1 MKRLLAREELEKLSQ
16 IDSFEGKSYNE
27 LADLV
32 CKDEGIANCR
42 PDGMVKIDPRNGER
56 IVYNTKRAKRPHDN
70 ASDEKLSKVEKPCVI
85 CEGKTTGVLDIAP
98 LSEGETFINKNLF
111 PILYPDIPD
120 EVSACPN
127 PLEMESLAAGS
138 PTYGF
143 HFLQWTSTHHDKD
156 WQNMPLADRVVC
168 VERLAALEMSLL
180 YGAGEDKRFH
190 SNEVW
195 GDDEGTRGFVSIIK
209 NYGRLVGGSLE
220 HGHQQIAYTN
230 VIPRK
235 FLDNLRFEKER
246 GEKYTEYMWRENPA
260 EYTVRDYGCARLV
273 VPYYM
278 RRPYDMQLIFKDTEK
293 KYLFHLEDD
302 ELKAM
307 ASAWHDAISAMLH
320 IMPRIGREAAYNVV
334 VHAGPGAGIYVEFLP
349 YTQEIGGYEQ
359 AGLYLCQGNPQDVVK
374 NLKEL
379 FQEQPSE

>member
-32 CKDEGIANCR
+32 VKEEGIADCR
-42 PDGMVKIDPRNGER
+42 PDGKVMIDPRNGER

-70 ASDEKLSKVEKPCVI
+70 APNEGVCGGGSLKIEKPCVI

-98 LSEGETFINKNLF
+98 LSEGHTFINKNLF

-120 EVSACPN
+120 EVSECPN
-127 PLEMESLAAGS
+127 PLETESIPIGS
-138 PTYGF
+138 PSYGF

-156 WQNMPLADRVVC
+156 WQNMPKGDRVVC
-168 VERLAALEMSLL
+168 VERMAALEMSLL

-190 SNEVW
+190 SNDVW

-220 HGHQQIAYTN
+220 HGHQQIAYMN

-235 FLDNLRFEKER
+235 YLDNPPFR
-246 GEKYTEYMWRENPA
+246 T
-260 EYTVRDYGCARLV
+260 
-273 VPYYM
+273 
-278 RRPYDMQLIFKDTEK
+278 
-293 KYLFHLEDD
+293 
-302 ELKAM
+302 
-307 ASAWHDAISAMLH
+307 
-320 IMPRIGREAAYNVV
+320 
-334 VHAGPGAGIYVEFLP
+334 GPW
-349 YTQEIGGYEQ
+349 
-359 AGLYLCQGNPQDVVK
+359 
-374 NLKEL
+374 
-379 FQEQPSE
+379 

>member
-1 MKRLLAREELEKLSQ
+1 MKRILEQEELQKLSQ

-27 LADLV
+27 LAELV
-32 CKDEGIANCR
+32 FAEEGIANCR
-42 PDGMVKIDPRNGER
+42 PDGMVQIDPRNGER

-70 ASDEKLSKVEKPCVI
+70 APDEEQTKTAKPCVI
-85 CEGKTTGVLDIAP
+85 CEGRTTGVIDIAP
-98 LSEGETFINKNLF
+98 LSEGSTFINKNLF
-111 PILYPDIPD
+111 PILYPEIPD
-120 EVSACPN
+120 EVSECQN
-127 PLEMESLAAGS
+127 PLDMQSVPEGS
-138 PTYGF
+138 PSYGF

-156 WQNMPLADRVVC
+156 WQNMPKEDRLVC
-168 VERLAALEMSLL
+168 VERMAALEMSLL

-190 SNEVW
+190 GNDSW

-235 FLDNLRFEKER
+235 FLDNKSFEERR
-246 GEKYTEYMWRENPA
+246 GEKYSQYMWRENPD

-273 VPYYM
+273 VPYFM
-278 RRPYDMQLIFKDTEK
+278 RRPYDMQLIFKDTDK
-293 KYLFHLEDD
+293 RYLFHLEEE
-302 ELKAM
+302 ELQAM
-307 ASAWHDAISAMLH
+307 ADGWHDAIGAMLH

-349 YTQEIGGYEQ
+349 YTQETGGYEH
-359 AGLYLCQGNPQDVVK
+359 AGLFLCQGNPRGVVK
-374 NLKEL
+374 ALKEY
-379 FQEQPSE
+379 FKD